1 MTPDERERFLAEP
14 RTGVL
19 ATVDAKGRA
28 HAVPVWYLF
37 EAGKFLILTDRG
49 SQKHRNI
56 ARSGRAALNIQDPK
70 TFQTVTA
77 EGPATITDPLDHAT
91 RLRLHTHYRGPE
103 AAAKAV
109 ANNAHEHMVAIVVTP
124 ERWY

>member
-1 MTPDERERFLAEP
+1 MTPEERDAFVGEP

-37 EAGKFLILTDRG
+37 EGGELVIVTGRN
-49 SQKHRNI
+49 SQKHKNV
-56 ARSGRAALNIQDPK
+56 ARTGRASLCIDDRN
-70 TFQTVTA
+70 TFRTVTA
-77 EGPATITDPLDHAT
+77 EGPARVVDPLDYDT
-91 RLRLHTHYRGPE
+91 RLRLHTHYRGEE
-103 AAAKAV
+103 AARKAV
-109 ANNAHEHMVAIVVTP
+109 ADGGHEHMVAIIVSP